1 MEHVIEEY
9 GLAILLLLVGGGVVG
24 SLLMVIG
31 YL

>member
-24 SLLMVIG
+24 GLLMVIG